1 MREKKKEIMEK
12 EQDLVKKDLDDKSV
26 QADKQDSP
34 NGDLTNKSVMMNGHP
49 VE

>member
-12 EQDLVKKDLDDKSV
+12 EQDVVKKDLDVKSV
-26 QADKQDSP
+26 QADNQDSP
-34 NGDLTNKSVMMNGHP
+34 DGDLTNKSVMMNGHP